1 MISKFYEI
9 GKYNGKINYYL
20 FYGENDGQKLD
31 TIETNFNN
39 FTKENTYKYSEK
51 EVLANTQIFFENLY
65 TKSFF
70 EKEKLI
76 IISEVTDKILGLIT
90 EIMETKTQDI
100 VIILLAQKLDKKSKL
115 RNFFEKEKK
124 AVIVPNY
131 EDTPQA
137 LMIIARKILHQ
148 NQLSLSQEHLNFI
161 TERAQGDRIN
171 LKNELKKIIDF
182 CRGKKKIEFN
192 DILRLTNLSENYD
205 VSELVDNC
213 LIKNKKKT
221 LNILNENIPSADDN
235 ILILKTFLYKLK
247 RLRKLRLNLDE
258 EKDIEKVV
266 NSFKPPIFWKDKEII
281 KKQIN
286 IWKLNDIE
294 EFIIDLNN
302 TESLIKKNPQVSN
315 QIINNMILDN
325 LDKGINIQ
333 I

>member
-9 GKYNGKINYYL
+9 GKYKNKINYYL
-20 FYGENDGQKLD
+20 LYGENDGQKLD

-39 FTKENTYKYSEK
+39 FTKENTYKYSER
-51 EVLANTQIFFENLY
+51 EVLADTQIFFENLY

-76 IISEVTDKILGLIT
+76 IISEITDKILGLMT
-90 EIMETKTQDI
+90 EIMETKTQDV
-100 VIILLAQKLDKKSKL
+100 VIILLAKKLDKKSKL
-115 RNFFEKEKK
+115 RNFFEKENK
-124 AVIVPNY
+124 AVIVANY

-137 LMIIARKILHQ
+137 LMVIARKILHQ
-148 NQLSLSQEHLNFI
+148 NKLNLSQEHLNFI
-161 TERAQGDRIN
+161 IERAQGDRIN

-182 CRGKKKIEFN
+182 CRDKKKIEFN

-205 VSELVDNC
+205 ASELVDNC

-221 LNILNENIPSADDN
+221 LNILNENIPSTDDN
-235 ILILKTFLYKLK
+235 ILILRTFLYKLK
-247 RLRKLRLNLDE
+247 RLRKLRLDFDK
-258 EKDIEKVV
+258 EKNIEKVV

-302 TESLIKKNPQVSN
+302 TEILIKKNPQVSN

>member
-9 GKYNGKINYYL
+9 AKYKGKINYYL
-20 FYGENDGQKLD
+20 LYGENDGQKLD
-31 TIETNFNN
+31 TIETIFNN
-39 FTKENTYKYSEK
+39 FTKENTYKYSER
-51 EVLANTQIFFENLY
+51 EVLADTQIFFENLY

-76 IISEVTDKILGLIT
+76 IISEITDKILGLIK
-90 EIMETKTQDI
+90 EVMESKTQDV
-100 VIILLAQKLDKKSKL
+100 VIILLAKKLDKKSKL
-115 RNFFEKEKK
+115 RNFFEKENK
-124 AVIVPNY
+124 AVVVPNY
-131 EDTPQA
+131 EDTPQT
-137 LMIIARKILHQ
+137 LIIIAKKILHQ
-148 NQLSLSQEHLNFI
+148 NKLNLSQEYLNFVI
-161 TERAQGDRIN
+161 ERAQGDRIN

-192 DILRLTNLSENYD
+192 DILKLTNLSENYD
-205 VSELVDNC
+205 ASELVDNC

-221 LNILNENIPSADDN
+221 LNILNENIPSTDDN

-258 EKDIEKVV
+258 EKDIEKVI

>member
-1 MISKFYEI
+1 M
-9 GKYNGKINYYL
+9 
-20 FYGENDGQKLD
+20 
-31 TIETNFNN
+31 
-39 FTKENTYKYSEK
+39 
-51 EVLANTQIFFENLY
+51 LADTQIFFENLY

-76 IISEVTDKILGLIT
+76 IISEITDKILGLIK
-90 EIMETKTQDI
+90 EVMESKTQDV
-100 VIILLAQKLDKKSKL
+100 VIILLAKKLDKKSKL
-115 RNFFEKEKK
+115 RNFFEKENK
-124 AVIVPNY
+124 AVVVPNY
-131 EDTPQA
+131 EDTPQT
-137 LMIIARKILHQ
+137 LIIIAKKILHQ
-148 NQLSLSQEHLNFI
+148 NKLNLSQEYLNFI
-161 TERAQGDRIN
+161 IERAQGDRIN

-192 DILRLTNLSENYD
+192 DILKLTNLSENYD
-205 VSELVDNC
+205 ASELVDNC

-221 LNILNENIPSADDN
+221 LNILNENIPSTDDN

>member
-9 GKYNGKINYYL
+9 EKYKGKVNYYL
-20 FYGENDGQKLD
+20 LYGENDGQKLD
-31 TIETNFNN
+31 IIETNFNN
-39 FTKENTYKYSEK
+39 FTKENTYKYSER
-51 EVLANTQIFFENLY
+51 EVLADTQIFFENLY

-76 IISEVTDKILGLIT
+76 IISEITDKILGLIK
-90 EIMETKTQDI
+90 EVMESKTQDV
-100 VIILLAQKLDKKSKL
+100 VIILLAKKLDKKSKL
-115 RNFFEKEKK
+115 RNFFEKENK
-124 AVIVPNY
+124 AVVVPNY
-131 EDTPQA
+131 EDTPQT
-137 LMIIARKILHQ
+137 LIIIAKKILHQ
-148 NQLSLSQEHLNFI
+148 NKLNLSQEYLNFI
-161 TERAQGDRIN
+161 IERAQGDRIN

-192 DILRLTNLSENYD
+192 DILKLTNLSENYD
-205 VSELVDNC
+205 ASELVDNC

-221 LNILNENIPSADDN
+221 LNILNENIPSTDDN

>member
-9 GKYNGKINYYL
+9 GKYKGKINYYL

-192 DILRLTNLSENYD
+192 DILKLTNLSENYD
-205 VSELVDNC
+205 ASELVDNC

-221 LNILNENIPSADDN
+221 LNILNENIPSTDDN

-247 RLRKLRLNLDE
+247 RLRKLRLNFDE

>member
-9 GKYNGKINYYL
+9 AKHKDKISYYL

-31 TIETNFNN
+31 IIESNFNN
-39 FTKENTYKYSEK
+39 FTKENTYKYSER
-51 EVLANTQIFFENLY
+51 EILADTQIFFDSVY

-76 IISEVTDKILGLIT
+76 IISEITDKILNLIK
-90 EIMETKTQDI
+90 EIMETKTQNI

-124 AVIVPNY
+124 IVIVPNY
-131 EDTPQA
+131 EDTPQT

-148 NQLSLSQEHLNFI
+148 NQLNLSQEQLNFI
-161 TERAQGDRIN
+161 IERAQGDRIN

-182 CRGKKKIEFN
+182 CRNKKKIEFN
-192 DILRLTNLSENYD
+192 DILKLTNLSENYD
-205 VSELVDNC
+205 ASALVDNC

-247 RLRKLRLNLDE
+247 RLRKLRLNLKE
-258 EKDIEKVV
+258 QKNIEKTI
-266 NSFKPPIFWKDKEII
+266 NSFKTPIFWKDKEMI

-286 IWKLNDIE
+286 IWKLSEIE
-294 EFIIDLNN
+294 ECIIDLNN
-302 TESLIKKNPQVSN
+302 TEILIKKNPQISN
-315 QIINNMILDN
+315 QIINNMILDS
-325 LDKGINIQ
+325 LDKGTNTQ

>member
-1 MISKFYEI
+1 MISKFYDI
-9 GKYNGKINYYL
+9 GKYKGKINYYL

-39 FTKENTYKYSEK
+39 FTKENTYKYSER
-51 EVLANTQIFFENLY
+51 EVLADTQIFFENLY

-76 IISEVTDKILGLIT
+76 IISEITDKILGLIK
-90 EIMETKTQDI
+90 EVMESKTQDV
-100 VIILLAQKLDKKSKL
+100 VIILLAKKLDKKSKL
-115 RNFFEKEKK
+115 RNFFEKENK
-124 AVIVPNY
+124 AVVVPNY
-131 EDTPQA
+131 EDTPQT
-137 LMIIARKILHQ
+137 LIIIAKKILHQ
-148 NQLSLSQEHLNFI
+148 NKLNLSQEYLNFI
-161 TERAQGDRIN
+161 IERAQGDRIN

-192 DILRLTNLSENYD
+192 DILKLTNLSENYD
-205 VSELVDNC
+205 ASELVDNC

-221 LNILNENIPSADDN
+221 LNILNENIPSTDDN

>member
-9 GKYNGKINYYL
+9 GKYKGKINYYL

-221 LNILNENIPSADDN
+221 LNILNENIPSTDDN

-247 RLRKLRLNLDE
+247 RLRKLRLNFDE

>member
-9 GKYNGKINYYL
+9 AKYRDKISYYL

-31 TIETNFNN
+31 IIETNFNN
-39 FTKENTYKYSEK
+39 FSKENTYKYSER

-76 IISEVTDKILGLIT
+76 IISEVTDKILSLIT
-90 EIMETKTQDI
+90 EIMETKTEDI
-100 VIILLAQKLDKKSKL
+100 VIILLTKKLDKKSKL

-124 AVIVPNY
+124 VVIVPNY
-131 EDTPQA
+131 EDTPQT
-137 LMIIARKILHQ
+137 LMIVAKKILNQ
-148 NQLSLSQEHLNFI
+148 NKLSLSQEQLNFI
-161 TERAQGDRIN
+161 IERSQRDRIN
-171 LKNELKKIIDF
+171 LRNELKKIIHF
-182 CRGKKKIEFN
+182 CKDKKEIKFK
-192 DILRLTNLSENYD
+192 DILKLTNLSENYD
-205 VSELVDNC
+205 ASELVDNC

-221 LNILNENIPSADDN
+221 LNIINENISSTNDN

-247 RLRKLRLNLDE
+247 RLRKLRLNFNE

-286 IWKLNDIE
+286 IWKLNEIDQ
-294 EFIIDLNN
+294 FIIDLNN